1 MAQADAQMQCTQRA
15 FLPEN
20 VGQIGQLGCRLE
32 VEQAIVEDV
41 IELFCA

>member
-32 VEQAIVEDV
+32 VEQAIVADV
-41 IELFCA
+41 MKLFCA